1 MNGER
6 LCIGVLAVAILPLS
20 TILKFDFGIVLTVCF
35 FSFYCYI
42 LNIIIQR
49 DKF

>member
-6 LCIGVLAVAILPLS
+6 SYIGVLTVAILLLS
-20 TILKFDFGIVLTVCF
+20 TNLIFDFGIVLTVCF

-42 LNIIIQR
+42 QNIIIQR